1 MRRQEQQSALDAFR
15 ERGSRQGIKIP
26 TQGGPVNP
34 QGIPRMSSGG
44 TGGPTGDARVPQ
56 MGMAGQPGHLSPLGK
71 IPLGAGAGSMPGLKT
86 GLDGSAA
93 PASDLASRFK

>member
-1 MRRQEQQSALDAFR
+1 M
-15 ERGSRQGIKIP
+15 
-26 TQGGPVNP
+26 
-34 QGIPRMSSGG
+34 
-44 TGGPTGDARVPQ
+44 GDARVPQ

-86 GLDGSAA
+86 GLDGGAA